1 MPALEEGLAQA
12 DVAALSERDAGEAQA
27 AVAGL
32 DAPVCQPPRHEG
44 AGRNLRL
51 LWVGSHTGA
60 GFIPWC
66 TFVLW
71 QAGSYNLLLKL
82 IGSSEGKT
90 IVRKP
95 YYGFS
100 LSPLFIFKCY

>member
-1 MPALEEGLAQA
+1 MLVRPVPPAAARATGALA
-12 DVAALSERDAGEAQA
+12 AAGAA
-27 AVAGL
+27 AVWAWPGQRCL
-32 DAPVCQPPRHEG
+32 A
-44 AGRNLRL
+44 
-51 LWVGSHTGA
+51 A
-60 GFIPWC
+60 GFTSLC
-66 TFVLW
+66 AFVPW

-82 IGSSEGKT
+82 IGSNAGKT

>member
-1 MPALEEGLAQA
+1 MALVSAHPLCPPGQTLT
-12 DVAALSERDAGEAQA
+12 LER
-27 AVAGL
+27 
-32 DAPVCQPPRHEG
+32 
-44 AGRNLRL
+44 
-51 LWVGSHTGA
+51 
-60 GFIPWC
+60 FIPRC

-71 QAGSYNLLLKL
+71 QARSYDLLLKL
-82 IGSSEGKT
+82 IGSNAGKT